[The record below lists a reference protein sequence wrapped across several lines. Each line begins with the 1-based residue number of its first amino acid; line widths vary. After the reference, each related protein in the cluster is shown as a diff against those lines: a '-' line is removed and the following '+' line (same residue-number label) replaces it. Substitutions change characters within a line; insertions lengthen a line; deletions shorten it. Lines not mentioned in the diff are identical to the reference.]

1 MTSTNS
7 GSRTDGGLA
16 LGVDERAAPGFA
28 VEQSFPY
35 RVGGAAVVKVGGYQ
49 QAAGPQQ
56 IAQSRMQCRDRSVA
70 IKKSDVIAGIE
81 TGQHGG
87 EVALVDG
94 DAVIQSRRRDMFTG
108 ERHMLGIALDA
119 VHHGIRGA
127 VRERQRGVTE
137 RRPQFQN
144 AARWH
149 RAGQCRKQET
159 VVIGISAAAMPGAM
173 PVRGLADFRKRVGR
187 RFPHGRYSRLG

>member
-7 GSRTDGGLA
+7 GSRTACSDIGFHPSQFDADGGLA

-35 RVGGAAVVKVGGYQ
+35 RVGRAAVVEVGGYQ
-49 QAAGPQQ
+49 QAAGPQE

-70 IKKSDVIAGIE
+70 VEKSDVIAGIE

-94 DAVIQSRRRDMFTG
+94 D
-108 ERHMLGIALDA
+108 
-119 VHHGIRGA
+119 
-127 VRERQRGVTE
+127 
-137 RRPQFQN
+137 P
-144 AARWH
+144 
-149 RAGQCRKQET
+149 
-159 VVIGISAAAMPGAM
+159 VV
-173 PVRGLADFRKRVGR
+173 
-187 RFPHGRYSRLG
+187 